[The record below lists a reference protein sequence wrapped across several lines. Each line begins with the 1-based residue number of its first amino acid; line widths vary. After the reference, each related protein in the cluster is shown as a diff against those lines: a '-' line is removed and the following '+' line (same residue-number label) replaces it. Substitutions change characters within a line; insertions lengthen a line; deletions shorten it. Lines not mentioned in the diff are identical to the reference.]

1 MTDVQMC
8 MFTSDLEQVT
18 VGWSW
23 ITINNLA
30 NWLHVLA
37 QLCSFISWIRIVNVA
52 SICEI
57 AGGKKEVKLGRQ

>member
-1 MTDVQMC
+1 MADVQM
-8 MFTSDLEQVT
+8 FTSVNLKWSGASHGGLELDY
-18 VGWSW
+18 
-23 ITINNLA
+23 NHA

-37 QLCSFISWIRIVNVA
+37 QLCSFSWIRIVNVA